1 MYKVQQ
7 ISAYYFSFLQLN
19 SFICSN
25 CFLVASLEFSVYSIY
40 HLQIVII
47 LLLSNLDTFL
57 FFFCVCVI
65 AVARA

>member
-25 CFLVASLEFSVYSIY
+25 CFLVTSLEFSVYSIY